1 MNKISKIILSGALTL
16 IQLAAIAIPLF
27 GSAYF
32 IREFGGDNDDVTFT
46 PAAARRWKAAM
57 MLALFLAIWA
67 GQLYATTRA
76 LLKMWRKHPV
86 TSSERKN

>member
-1 MNKISKIILSGALTL
+1 MTKSLKVILTGALAL
-16 IQLAAIAIPLF
+16 VQLAALAIPLA

-32 IREFGGDNDDVTFT
+32 IREFGGDNDDGTFT
-46 PAAARRWKAAM
+46 PTAARRWKAALV
-57 MLALFLAIWA
+57 LAVFLAIWV